1 MVSFL
6 VLEKREGVDDL
17 DVASIV
23 TSVKLDSHKG
33 SYSVPTSFF
42 CNLDL
47 SWLLSRLVVQI
58 NPTLST
64 DNPSLNSFR
73 SATVEN
79 QGRY

>member
-47 SWLLSRLVVQI
+47 S
-58 NPTLST
+58 
-64 DNPSLNSFR
+64 
-73 SATVEN
+73 
-79 QGRY
+79 